1 MYWSIIEKRYDIDI
15 RYIEKKTKNQ
25 LSSNRILSHNTE
37 NTKIR
42 LKFGCYLYLLLYYP
56 TVIEFKAQKER
67 ERQ

>member
-15 RYIEKKTKNQ
+15 DIRYIEKTKNQ
-25 LSSNRILSHNTE
+25 LSSNCILSHNTE

-56 TVIEFKAQKER
+56 TVIEFKAQ
-67 ERQ
+67 